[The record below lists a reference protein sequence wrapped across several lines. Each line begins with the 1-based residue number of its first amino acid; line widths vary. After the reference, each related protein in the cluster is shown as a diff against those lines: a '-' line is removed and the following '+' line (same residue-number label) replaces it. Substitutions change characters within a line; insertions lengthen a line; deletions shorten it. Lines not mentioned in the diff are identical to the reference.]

1 MSFIGFSFLSGSKKI
16 RTMKEIALGI
26 IKAKKTMDAAS
37 ANLVA
42 FLKTKRERRSIKW
55 RDGSV
60 FIKVFYSTSTCRQP
74 QTSLSYLQLKH
85 SLCFDQLVSFY
96 TSGTNEKN
104 CLVVFGFVCLKSY
117 FLHTTK
123 SGEFIILHKALGGLI
138 MYIYYVEELFKG
150 VITKVDRWP
159 LLPTFVL

>member
-60 FIKVFYSTSTCRQP
+60 FIY
-74 QTSLSYLQLKH
+74 
-85 SLCFDQLVSFY
+85 
-96 TSGTNEKN
+96 
-104 CLVVFGFVCLKSY
+104 
-117 FLHTTK
+117 
-123 SGEFIILHKALGGLI
+123 
-138 MYIYYVEELFKG
+138 
-150 VITKVDRWP
+150 
-159 LLPTFVL
+159 